1 MTNPI
6 IIGAGIAG
14 LIAAIELEKA
24 GFTPTIIEA
33 SDRVGG
39 RVKTDTVDG
48 LKLDHGF
55 QVLLT
60 AYPEA
65 KHYLDYD
72 KLDLIRFSPGSV
84 IYKDSKP
91 TKIGDPQR
99 GISFLWPTIT
109 ASIGSLRDKFLI
121 LKLSKKL
128 QNKNVKAIF
137 SDVEKTTLYY
147 LKDFGFSDKMIHH
160 FFQPFFAGIF
170 LEEDLSTSSR
180 MFEFVYKMFS
190 TGDAAVPKAGMQ
202 AIPDQLAAQ
211 LKNTNIRLNTTVK
224 SIADKTINLGNAESI
239 TAEHIIIATDPS
251 PFFQDKSTAVD
262 WKSCHTI
269 YLEADKSVLNET
281 IIGLLPNKN
290 LFVNNFHF
298 LEDVF
303 DIDKSVISVT
313 VVRDH
318 KLSEDELI
326 SKVKDELQEHCGI
339 RATEL
344 LKTYYIK
351 KALPD
356 ITDLQLI
363 PSSNQTTIR
372 EGIYVCGD
380 HLTYGSLNA
389 AMANGRQAAEA
400 LIKDLV

>member
-6 IIGAGIAG
+6 IIGAGISG
-14 LIAAIELEKA
+14 LIAALELEKA
-24 GFTPTIIEA
+24 GFAPIIIEA

-39 RVKTDTVDG
+39 RIKTDTIDG

-65 KHYLDYD
+65 QYYLDYD
-72 KLDLIRFSPGSV
+72 KLDFIRFSPGSV

-99 GISFLWPTIT
+99 DISFLWPTIT

-121 LKLSKKL
+121 LKLSKML
-128 QNKNVKAIF
+128 QKKSIEAIF

-170 LEEDLSTSSR
+170 LEEDLSTSSK

-224 SIADKTINLGNAESI
+224 SITNKTINLGNGESI

-251 PFFQDKSTAVD
+251 PFFQGKSTTVY
-262 WKSCHTI
+262 WKSCYTI

-290 LFVNNFHF
+290 LFINNFHF

-303 DIDKSVISVT
+303 NSDKSVISVT
-313 VVRDH
+313 VVKDH

-339 RATEL
+339 ATERVI
-344 LKTYYIK
+344 KIFHIK
-351 KALPD
+351 KALPNLSD
-356 ITDLQLI
+356 LKLEPSNESITLAPGVQ
-363 PSSNQTTIR
+363 
-372 EGIYVCGD
+372 VCGD
-380 HLTYGSLNA
+380 HLAYGSLNA
-389 AMANGRQAAEA
+389 AMASGRLAAEA
-400 LIKDLV
+400 VINS